1 MTFTKR
7 SGKLHVQLWN
17 RFRYL
22 NLLRANMHRLQ
33 LQTEKQM
40 LYKLYFNNDDISSA
54 VIRIVD
60 KMQVF
65 VVGPKWLTSQR
76 L

>member
-17 RFRYL
+17 QFRYL

-54 VIRIVD
+54 VIRIVE
-60 KMQVF
+60 
-65 VVGPKWLTSQR
+65 
-76 L
+76 

>member
-7 SGKLHVQLWN
+7 SGKLHVQSWN